1 MTVTPVTP
9 PVLSG
14 NAQQGQV
21 LTTSN
26 GTWTFDLD
34 YLTYS
39 YEWERC
45 DVNGD
50 NCVAIS
56 GQSGQTLLL
65 TSADVGHMIRARVDA
80 VEHSNVGGA
89 WPAAFLTGPAGAN
102 NILPPQIGCFIG
114 AASAAPSSTTNPNL
128 SVLESLCGRT
138 LDLEHRYWQDGYIDW
153 NEVAAIVAR
162 GHIPYISFLPTPRNG
177 GRILNG
183 EADAQLIS
191 IGQQIAAQPNEILLR
206 IYWEFNG
213 NWYDFSKNT
222 SGGMLTTAQFWS
234 MWKRTVDKLNQGGAF
249 SKASI
254 VWCPH
259 QGYYGR
265 PDPGWVDAH
274 ALITEPDFDDY
285 VDWVGADDYNFWQSN
300 GWMEFSRL
308 FDFADNPSV
317 ARDFEGRK
325 PFLVGETSSTE
336 YPGDPNRKANWWRN
350 IATYVKG
357 NMPNVTGVAAF
368 DINYTDGDWRIL
380 SSTAS
385 GQGFRE
391 LARDPYFNPRNMP
404 LS

>member
-21 LTTSN
+21 LTTTN

-45 DVNGD
+45 DVAGE
-50 NCVAIS
+50 NCTVIA

-65 TSADVGHMIRARVDA
+65 TSADVGHTIRARVDA
-80 VEHSNVGGA
+80 VEHSNVGGS

-102 NILPPQIGCFIG
+102 NLLPPQIGCFIG
-114 AASAAPSSTTNPNL
+114 AASAAPSSTTNPTL

-138 LDLEHRYWQDGYIDW
+138 LDLEHRYFQDGYIDF

-191 IGQQIAAQPNEILLR
+191 LGQQIAAQPNEILLR

-234 MWKRTVDKLNQGGAF
+234 MWKRTVDKLDQGGAF

-259 QGYYGR
+259 DGYYAN
-265 PDPGWVDAH
+265 PDPGWVNAR

-285 VDWVGADDYNFWQSN
+285 VDWVGSDDYD
-300 GWMEFSRL
+300 FSISRQWGAI
-308 FDFADNPSV
+308 FDQQGTYNSV
-317 ARDFEGRK
+317 APDFEGRK
-325 PFLVGETSSTE
+325 PFLVGETSTKEKS
-336 YPGDPNRKANWWRN
+336 GDPNYKANWWRN
-350 IATYVKG
+350 VVSYMKA
-357 NMPNVTGVAAF
+357 NMPNVAGFAAF
-368 DINYTDGDWRIL
+368 DWNYTDGDWRIL
-380 SSTAS
+380 SSAAS
-385 GQGFRE
+385 GQGYRE
-391 LARDPYFNPRNMP
+391 LARDPYMNPRNMP